1 MNINTLSDLCI
12 DYLMKKQF
20 HLFIIRTCNG
30 CVNEWNWSA
39 ETLYLHLSAKDPVS
53 LVGLYW
59 IHEDWEDNH
68 RIIKKSLPDE
78 SGYILDRYILYHGTK
93 DQCII
98 DYGNTWGYAEK
109 KLVQWGYMVSQVED
123 SAGISDDYPY
133 IAEKEDKRY
142 LAGDPLQLLGLVALI
157 QEYGEQWRDAQVHR
171 SFTVKPFSED
181 CFNE

>member
-12 DYLMKKQF
+12 DYLTKKQF

-133 IAEKEDKRY
+133 IAEKR
-142 LAGDPLQLLGLVALI
+142 GQTVFG
-157 QEYGEQWRDAQVHR
+157 RR
-171 SFTVKPFSED
+171 SFAVTGTGCIDTGVWGTMEGCSGTPVFYSKTVFRGL
-181 CFNE
+181 FQ